1 MGVVCAYTVF
11 SLAVAFAI
19 GLWLLPLHLETKF
32 ATAKLQIY
40 PRTYQ
45 IYVRTYGT
53 FHKKLDDERRSTG
66 GQSTDVHRT
75 VADVRRTDDR
85 PIIITSFLR
94 IDIGS
99 PESVSR
105 ARMAYFRNVK

>member
-1 MGVVCAYTVF
+1 MYVCMYV
-11 SLAVAFAI
+11 
-19 GLWLLPLHLETKF
+19 HM
-32 ATAKLQIY
+32 
-40 PRTYQ
+40 
-45 IYVRTYGT
+45 YVRMYVYMYACVYVCTYVCMYVCT
-53 FHKKLDDERRSTG
+53 VLFIKNWTTNG

>member
-1 MGVVCAYTVF
+1 MNTRCSSEKETYSNYTKQTMVHK
-11 SLAVAFAI
+11 SLNVPSTVLFI
-19 GLWLLPLHLETKF
+19 KNWTTNGG
-32 ATAKLQIY
+32 Q
-40 PRTYQ
+40 
-45 IYVRTYGT
+45 
-53 FHKKLDDERRSTG
+53 TG

>member
-1 MGVVCAYTVF
+1 MCVCVCVCMCVCVCVCVCVCAYVCVCVCTVLF
-11 SLAVAFAI
+11 I
-19 GLWLLPLHLETKF
+19 KNWTTNGG
-32 ATAKLQIY
+32 Q
-40 PRTYQ
+40 
-45 IYVRTYGT
+45 
-53 FHKKLDDERRSTG
+53 TG

-94 IDIGS
+94 IDIGL

>member
-1 MGVVCAYTVF
+1 MLNEGENH
-11 SLAVAFAI
+11 I
-19 GLWLLPLHLETKF
+19 LLFTGNTSKITQMHYF
-32 ATAKLQIY
+32 FMQIY
-40 PRTYQ
+40 ISAHSTSEHTVLFIKNWTTNGGQ
-45 IYVRTYGT
+45 
-53 FHKKLDDERRSTG
+53 TG

>member
-1 MGVVCAYTVF
+1 MYTIITTNRPQCLYAYTYLI
-11 SLAVAFAI
+11 SEI
-19 GLWLLPLHLETKF
+19 MCM
-32 ATAKLQIY
+32 Y
-40 PRTYQ
+40 PCTVLFIKNWTTNGGQ
-45 IYVRTYGT
+45 
-53 FHKKLDDERRSTG
+53 TG

>member
-1 MGVVCAYTVF
+1 MNDCCARYTYRFDTCIACTVLF
-11 SLAVAFAI
+11 I
-19 GLWLLPLHLETKF
+19 KNWTTNGG
-32 ATAKLQIY
+32 Q
-40 PRTYQ
+40 
-45 IYVRTYGT
+45 
-53 FHKKLDDERRSTG
+53 TG

>member
-1 MGVVCAYTVF
+1 MYVVALASSYVCMYTC
-11 SLAVAFAI
+11 
-19 GLWLLPLHLETKF
+19 TY
-32 ATAKLQIY
+32 Q
-40 PRTYQ
+40 RTYVHTVLFIKNWTTNGGQ
-45 IYVRTYGT
+45 
-53 FHKKLDDERRSTG
+53 TG

-75 VADVRRTDDR
+75 GADVRRTDDR

-99 PESVSR
+99 PESVSQ

>member
-1 MGVVCAYTVF
+1 M
-11 SLAVAFAI
+11 
-19 GLWLLPLHLETKF
+19 
-32 ATAKLQIY
+32 
-40 PRTYQ
+40 
-45 IYVRTYGT
+45 YVRKCPSLCVCTVLFIKNWTTNGGQ
-53 FHKKLDDERRSTG
+53 TG

-75 VADVRRTDDR
+75 VADVRRTDDM